1 MNARG
6 KHGDPA
12 ILRPKAGTRSSLRR
26 APAKT
31 YQQSSSRGYDSPE
44 IDQIRESLMETPD
57 FTGIEM
63 PKLIKVQE
71 NNNEYLSYCIQN
83 RMYEEAKKSQQLNL
97 YLSREIQMQSRE
109 LEAFLATSATNQK
122 FAKSKQENSKSYV
135 FFMVQKHLELIK
147 MLLPLIL
154 LDY

>member
-6 KHGDPA
+6 KHSEPA
-12 ILRPKAGTRSSLRR
+12 ILRPKAGARSSMRR

-31 YQQSSSRGYDSPE
+31 HQQQTSKGYDTPE
-44 IDQIRESLMETPD
+44 IDQIREQLMEYPD

-83 RMYEEAKKSQQLNL
+83 RMYDEAKKSQQLNL

-109 LEAFLATSATNQK
+109 LEAFLQQTATSQK
-122 FAKSKQENSKSYV
+122 FAKSQQENKKSYV
-135 FFMVQKHLELIK
+135 FFWHFSSL
-147 MLLPLIL
+147 
-154 LDY
+154 